1 MGANKRSFEQMR
13 QDDINENLHEGVN
26 MYFTP
31 PNEEQ
36 EPQTG
41 VTITTRS
48 LQDLDKD
55 GMDTMVKAVVDQV
68 AQGNVDAMDNFLY
81 FKKLEYLAK
90 VGVENSKS
98 YAYGKTYA
106 TKGNPYL
113 RFGAKVEATATTSY
127 DYSGCNDAE
136 LTRLETVEKEAKEA
150 LKARQKFLQALTK
163 PITQLDEDTSEVNTI
178 NPAVKLQSEG
188 YKVTL

>member
-1 MGANKRSFEQMR
+1 M
-13 QDDINENLHEGVN
+13 
-26 MYFTP
+26 
-31 PNEEQ
+31 EETEEIQ
-36 EPQTG
+36 PQTG
-41 VTITTRS
+41 VTITTKS

-55 GMDTMVKAVVDQV
+55 GMDNMVKAVVDQV
-68 AQGNVDAMDNFLY
+68 AQGNIDAMDNFLY

-98 YAYGKTYA
+98 YAYGSTYA

-113 RFGAKVEATATTSY
+113 RFGAKVEAAVTTSY
-127 DYSGCNDAE
+127 DYGLCNDPE
-136 LTRLETVEKEAKEA
+136 LTILETNAKVATEA
-150 LKARQKFLQALTK
+150 LKARQKFLQGLTK
-163 PITQLDEDTSEVNTI
+163 SFTQLDEDTGEVNTI